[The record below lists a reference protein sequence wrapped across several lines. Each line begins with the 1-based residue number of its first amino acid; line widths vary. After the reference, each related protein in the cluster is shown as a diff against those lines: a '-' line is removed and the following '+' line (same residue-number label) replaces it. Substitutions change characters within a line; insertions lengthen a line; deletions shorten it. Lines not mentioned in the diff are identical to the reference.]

1 MALKIAAVELMIF
14 QGEKQQHPLKKNFS
28 CMGPPLLQ
36 TKLRVEES
44 RQQRPIW
51 TQQGAV
57 ACKP

>member
-14 QGEKQQHPLKKNFS
+14 QRSNSTLKNFS

-51 TQQGAV
+51 TQ
-57 ACKP
+57 